1 MAEDEYNQNV
11 SFDASS
17 LSAEEQLAV
26 CRAERRSA
34 EAARKT
40 TAYTRYIAVVPS
52 IGFFVASIVL
62 SLGTLMSVLHASAE
76 FAKHHIHVHELAI
89 ELVECADLF
98 LLAVVLYM
106 LALGLI
112 SLFVTDRLPLPKWLS
127 FHDFDDLKERL
138 VSVIGAMMGVFFL
151 GYVLD
156 GATGLDALWMG
167 LAIAVVLVALSF
179 FVFNVLMKGGH
190 R

>member
-1 MAEDEYNQNV
+1 MAKEEHTHNTV
-11 SFDASS
+11 SDAGE
-17 LSAEEQLAV
+17 LTVEECLAA

-40 TAYTRYIAVVPS
+40 TAYTRYIAIVPA
-52 IGFFVASIVL
+52 IGFFISAIVL
-62 SLGTLMSVLHASAE
+62 SLGTLLGVVKASAD
-76 FAKHHIHVHELAI
+76 FATHPAHVHDLAI
-89 ELVECADLF
+89 NLVECADLF
-98 LLAVVLYM
+98 LLSVVLYM

-112 SLFVTDRLPLPKWLS
+112 SLFVTDRLPLPTWLS

-156 GATGLDALWMG
+156 GATGLDVLWMG
-167 LAIAVVLVALSF
+167 LAIAVVLAALSF
-179 FVFNVLMKGGH
+179 FVRNVLMKGGH